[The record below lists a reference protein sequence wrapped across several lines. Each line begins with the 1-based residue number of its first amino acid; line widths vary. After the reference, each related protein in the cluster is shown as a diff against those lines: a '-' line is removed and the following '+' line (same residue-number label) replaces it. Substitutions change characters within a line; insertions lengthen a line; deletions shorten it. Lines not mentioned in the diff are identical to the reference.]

1 MTFPRTSRPA
11 RTLTVIAASAL
22 ALAACTAPADGGA
35 DDAAP
40 ASSDAATAA
49 PADLSAEAAAADAA
63 AAELPTTTGPFD
75 GEIAVADG
83 VAPPTNSWLTPAVFA
98 PEDRPIFTGVLSARL
113 TGDTLGLGLPQP
125 QTSAKVVMGAHPQ
138 HVELALPADRY
149 ELERTDA
156 LSGTFAHYDG
166 ETLTGRVTLAEGWP
180 YAAYEA
186 VTAQSIELPAATQP
200 ADGGASAEIG
210 GITYRFVTDAPLNG
224 TTLELPAG
232 ATLVVLAEPAG
243 ASDADREALLAGA
256 VPLTGTSVEHAVSGG
271 EATTTFR
278 YDTGGAPTVVAARP
292 HQQPTLSTDGEALAA
307 TIPTI
312 YGDLALASG
321 TEASFSVPELTPV
334 PELDLSGLTDAER
347 TQVTDLLRADLA
359 GVTFDAADS
368 YFAGKQLQRASQLYL
383 LAGRLGLDEEAAAL
397 KDQMLAEL
405 DLWFDPAGCEGTGEK
420 CFAYDDVLGGLVG
433 MQPSYGSDE
442 FNDHHFHY
450 GHMLYALG
458 VLAGED
464 PSLVER
470 YAPMADLVAWDIAAP
485 EESGAFPQR
494 RAFDDWYGHSWAS
507 GTAPFGDGNNQESS
521 SESVNAWT
529 GLTLWAQA
537 SGDEAIAE
545 QARWMLANEAA
556 TAMEYWVAPELP
568 EGFGA
573 PSVGINWQGKRD
585 FATFFNADPAAVI
598 GIQLIPMSPTSA
610 AYLGAEP
617 EALQALVDHAVPG
630 GDPTGR
636 PLVDYVVMA
645 QALTDRD
652 AALAMLEKL
661 PADQVDNGNSLS
673 YLTAFV
679 LAQK

>member
-1 MTFPRTSRPA
+1 MTFSRPSFSLRA
-11 RTLTVIAASAL
+11 LSVLAASAL
-22 ALAACTAPADGGA
+22 ALTACAAPADDGA
-35 DDAAP
+35 S
-40 ASSDAATAA
+40 ASSPEGTAA
-49 PADLSAEAAAADAA
+49 PAAVSAEAAAIDDA
-63 AAELPTTTGPFD
+63 AAELPTTTGPFT

-83 VAPPTNSWLTPAVFA
+83 VAPPTNSWLSPAVFA
-98 PEDRPIFTGVLSARL
+98 PDDRPIFTGVLSARL
-113 TGDTLGLGLPQP
+113 TGDTLGVGLPQP
-125 QTSAKVVMGAHPQ
+125 QTSAHVIMGAHPQ
-138 HVELALPADRY
+138 HVELALPSDRY

-200 ADGGASAEIG
+200 ADGGAAAEIG
-210 GITYRFVTDAPLNG
+210 GTTYRFVTDAPLTG

-232 ATLVVLAEPAG
+232 GTLVVFAEPAD
-243 ASDADREALLAGA
+243 ATDADRAALLAGA
-256 VPLTGTSVEHAVSGG
+256 VPLTGTAVDHTVADGA
-271 EATTTFR
+271 ATTTLR
-278 YDTGGAPTVVAARP
+278 YDTGGTATVIAALP
-292 HQQPTLSTDGEALAA
+292 HQQATLTTDGQALDA
-307 TIPTI
+307 TVPTI

-321 TEASFSVPELTPV
+321 TEATFSVPELAVV
-334 PELDLSGLTDAER
+334 PELDLSTLTDAER
-347 TQVTDLLRADLA
+347 TEVTDLLRADLA
-359 GVTFDAADS
+359 AVTFDATDS
-368 YFAGKQLQRASQLYL
+368 YYAGKQLQRATQLYL
-383 LAGRLGLDEEAAAL
+383 LAGNLGLDAEAAAL
-397 KDQMLAEL
+397 KDQMLTEL
-405 DLWFDPAGCEGTGEK
+405 DLWFDPAGCEGRDEK
-420 CFAYDDVLGGLVG
+420 CFAYDDVLGGVVG
-433 MQPSYGSDE
+433 RQPSYGSDE

-485 EESGAFPQR
+485 EASGAFPQR
-494 RAFDDWYGHSWAS
+494 RSFDDWYGHSWAS
-507 GTAPFGDGNNQESS
+507 GTGPFGDGNNQESS

-537 SGDEAIAE
+537 AGDEAMAD

-556 TAMEYWVAPELP
+556 TAMDYWVAPELP

-617 EALQALVDHAVPG
+617 DALQALVDKAVPD

-636 PLVDYVVMA
+636 PLVDYVIMA
-645 QALTDRD
+645 QALTDPD
-652 AALAMLEKL
+652 AALAMMDKL
-661 PADQVDNGNSLS
+661 PADQVDDGNSLS

-679 LAQK
+679 LAQT